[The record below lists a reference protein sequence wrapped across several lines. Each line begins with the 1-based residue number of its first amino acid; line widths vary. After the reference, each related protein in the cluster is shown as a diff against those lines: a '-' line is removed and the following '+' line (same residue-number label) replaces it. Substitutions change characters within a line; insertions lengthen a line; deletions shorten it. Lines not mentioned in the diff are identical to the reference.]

1 MNRDRIYGNWK
12 QVKGRVKE
20 RWGELTHD
28 DFLIIAGRREQRV
41 GKVLHHHGVA
51 KELADKQLE
60 LWR

>member
-1 MNRDRIYGNWK
+1 
-12 QVKGRVKE
+12 VKGRVKE